1 MEIKILI
8 EAPELAAAVNNLAT
22 AVSNF
27 GEIKV
32 QPVINAAD
40 VTDKAVKQTRRRK
53 SDKSA
58 AEEVPAQ
65 VEAPGVQTPD
75 APATAPVEPPHTVP
89 GPAPV
94 PPLTPASEAPVAPV
108 AQQPVAPI
116 PAPVAQAPVVQQP
129 VAPAPAPVANPI
141 PAPVANPIPAP
152 VANPIPAVQQSVTA
166 APVTSVSQTVPPVT
180 TGSPVTEQ
188 PQPRQYTMQDIAKVG
203 AALLDKGMMPQLSA
217 ILNEMGVM
225 AIPQLRPEQ
234 YPVVAEKLIALGGK
248 FD

>member
-32 QPVINAAD
+32 QPVINATDA
-40 VTDKAVKQTRRRK
+40 TDKAVKQTRRRK

-75 APATAPVEPPHTVP
+75 APATAPVEPLHTVP

-129 VAPAPAPVANPI
+129 VAPA
-141 PAPVANPIPAP
+141 PAP

>member
-40 VTDKAVKQTRRRK
+40 VADKAVKQTRRRK

-65 VEAPGVQTPD
+65 VEAPVVQQPA
-75 APATAPVEPPHTVP
+75 APAPAPVEPPHTVP

-94 PPLTPASEAPVAPV
+94 PPLTPASETPVATV

-116 PAPVAQAPVVQQP
+116 PAPIAQAPVVQQP
-129 VAPAPAPVANPI
+129 VAPAT
-141 PAPVANPIPAP
+141 AP

>member
-108 AQQPVAPI
+108 AQQPVSPI

-129 VAPAPAPVANPI
+129 VAPA
-141 PAPVANPIPAP
+141 PAP

>member
-89 GPAPV
+89 GLAPV

-129 VAPAPAPVANPI
+129 VAPA

-234 YPVVAEKLIALGGK
+234 YPAVAEKLIALGGK

>member
-40 VTDKAVKQTRRRK
+40 VADKAVKQTRRRK
-53 SDKSA
+53 SDKPA
-58 AEEVPAQ
+58 AEDVPAQ
-65 VEAPGVQTPD
+65 VEAPGVQNPD
-75 APATAPVEPPHTVP
+75 TPATAPVEPPHTVP

-129 VAPAPAPVANPI
+129 VVPAPAPVANPI
-141 PAPVANPIPAP
+141 PAVQPPLTVAP
-152 VANPIPAVQQSVTA
+152 TA
-166 APVTSVSQTVPPVT
+166 AAPQNVPPVT
-180 TGSPVTEQ
+180 TVAPATEQ

>member
-27 GEIKV
+27 DEIKV

-40 VTDKAVKQTRRRK
+40 ATDKAVKQTRRRK

-108 AQQPVAPI
+108 AQQPVASI

-129 VAPAPAPVANPI
+129 VAPAPAPV
-141 PAPVANPIPAP
+141 VNPIPAP

>member
-32 QPVINAAD
+32 QPIINAAD

-65 VEAPGVQTPD
+65 VEAPGVQAPD
-75 APATAPVEPPHTVP
+75 APATASVEPPHTVP

-141 PAPVANPIPAP
+141 PT
-152 VANPIPAVQQSVTA
+152 VQQSVTA

>member
-141 PAPVANPIPAP
+141 PA
-152 VANPIPAVQQSVTA
+152 VQQSVTA

-180 TGSPVTEQ
+180 TGSLVTEQ

>member
-40 VTDKAVKQTRRRK
+40 ATDKAVKQTRRRK

-65 VEAPGVQTPD
+65 VEAPGVQT
-75 APATAPVEPPHTVP
+75 PVEPPHTVP

-129 VAPAPAPVANPI
+129 VAPA
-141 PAPVANPIPAP
+141 PAP

>member
-40 VTDKAVKQTRRRK
+40 ATDKAVKQTRRRK

-116 PAPVAQAPVVQQP
+116 PAPVAQAPVVQQS
-129 VAPAPAPVANPI
+129 VAPAL
-141 PAPVANPIPAP
+141 AP

-166 APVTSVSQTVPPVT
+166 APVTSVSQAVPPVT

>member
-65 VEAPGVQTPD
+65 VEAPSVQTPD
-75 APATAPVEPPHTVP
+75 APATASVEPPHTVP

-141 PAPVANPIPAP
+141 PA
-152 VANPIPAVQQSVTA
+152 VQQAVTA

>member
-32 QPVINAAD
+32 QPIINAAD

-65 VEAPGVQTPD
+65 VEAPGVQAPD
-75 APATAPVEPPHTVP
+75 APATASVEPPHTVP

-108 AQQPVAPI
+108 AQQPVVPI

-129 VAPAPAPVANPI
+129 VAPA
-141 PAPVANPIPAP
+141 PAP

>member
-116 PAPVAQAPVVQQP
+116 SAPVAQAPVVQQP

-141 PAPVANPIPAP
+141 PA
-152 VANPIPAVQQSVTA
+152 VQQSVTA
-166 APVTSVSQTVPPVT
+166 APVTSVSQAVPPVT
-180 TGSPVTEQ
+180 TGSHATEQ

>member
-108 AQQPVAPI
+108 AQQPVSPI

-129 VAPAPAPVANPI
+129 VAPA
-141 PAPVANPIPAP
+141 PAP

-180 TGSPVTEQ
+180 MGSPVTEQ

>member
-141 PAPVANPIPAP
+141 PA
-152 VANPIPAVQQSVTA
+152 VQQSVTA

-188 PQPRQYTMQDIAKVG
+188 PQPCQYTMQDIAKVG

>member
-40 VTDKAVKQTRRRK
+40 VADKAVKQTRRRK
-53 SDKSA
+53 SDKPA
-58 AEEVPAQ
+58 AEDVPAQ
-65 VEAPGVQTPD
+65 VEAPGVQNPD
-75 APATAPVEPPHTVP
+75 TPATAPVE
-89 GPAPV
+89 
-94 PPLTPASEAPVAPV
+94 PLTPASEAPVAPV

-129 VAPAPAPVANPI
+129 AAPA
-141 PAPVANPIPAP
+141 PAP

-166 APVTSVSQTVPPVT
+166 VPVTSVSQTIPLAT
-180 TGSPVTEQ
+180 TGFPATEQ

>member
-40 VTDKAVKQTRRRK
+40 VADKTAKQNRRRR
-53 SDKSA
+53 SDKPA
-58 AEEVPAQ
+58 AEDVPAR
-65 VEAPGVQTPD
+65 VEAPGVQNPD

-141 PAPVANPIPAP
+141 PA
-152 VANPIPAVQQSVTA
+152 VQQSMTA

-180 TGSPVTEQ
+180 TGFPAIEQ

-248 FD
+248 FE

>member
-40 VTDKAVKQTRRRK
+40 ATDKAVKQTRRRK

-75 APATAPVEPPHTVP
+75 APATAPVEPLHTVP

-94 PPLTPASEAPVAPV
+94 PPLTPASDAPVAPV

-141 PAPVANPIPAP
+141 PA
-152 VANPIPAVQQSVTA
+152 VQQSVTA
-166 APVTSVSQTVPPVT
+166 APVTSVSQTIPPVT

>member
-40 VTDKAVKQTRRRK
+40 ATDKAVKQTRRRK

-108 AQQPVAPI
+108 AQQPVASI

-129 VAPAPAPVANPI
+129 VAPAPAPV
-141 PAPVANPIPAP
+141 VNPIPAP

>member
-116 PAPVAQAPVVQQP
+116 PAPVAQVPVVQQP
-129 VAPAPAPVANPI
+129 VAPA
-141 PAPVANPIPAP
+141 PAP

>member
-40 VTDKAVKQTRRRK
+40 VADKAVKQTRRRK
-53 SDKSA
+53 SDKPA
-58 AEEVPAQ
+58 AEDVPAQ
-65 VEAPGVQTPD
+65 VEAPSVQNPD
-75 APATAPVEPPHTVP
+75 TPATALVEPPHTVP

-94 PPLTPASEAPVAPV
+94 PPLTPASEIPVAPV

-129 VAPAPAPVANPI
+129 AALAPA
-141 PAPVANPIPAP
+141 PAP

-166 APVTSVSQTVPPVT
+166 APVTSVSQTIPPAT
-180 TGSPVTEQ
+180 TGSPATEQ

>member
-65 VEAPGVQTPD
+65 VEAPGAQTPD

-108 AQQPVAPI
+108 
-116 PAPVAQAPVVQQP
+116 VQQP

-141 PAPVANPIPAP
+141 PA
-152 VANPIPAVQQSVTA
+152 VQPPLTVVPTA
-166 APVTSVSQTVPPVT
+166 AAPQNVPPVT
-180 TGSPVTEQ
+180 TVAPAIEQ

>member
-40 VTDKAVKQTRRRK
+40 ATDKAVKQTRRRK

-141 PAPVANPIPAP
+141 PA
-152 VANPIPAVQQSVTA
+152 VQQSVTA

-217 ILNEMGVM
+217 ILNGMGVM

>member
-40 VTDKAVKQTRRRK
+40 ATDKVVKQTRRRK

-75 APATAPVEPPHTVP
+75 APATAPIEPPHTVP

-141 PAPVANPIPAP
+141 PA
-152 VANPIPAVQQSVTA
+152 VQQSVTA

-180 TGSPVTEQ
+180 TGSPATEQ

>member
-94 PPLTPASEAPVAPV
+94 PPLTPVSEAPVAPV

-129 VAPAPAPVANPI
+129 VAPA
-141 PAPVANPIPAP
+141 PAP

>member
-40 VTDKAVKQTRRRK
+40 VADKVVKQTRRRK

-65 VEAPGVQTPD
+65 VEAPGVQTP
-75 APATAPVEPPHTVP
+75 VEPLHTVP

-116 PAPVAQAPVVQQP
+116 PAPVAQAPVVQQS
-129 VAPAPAPVANPI
+129 VAPA
-141 PAPVANPIPAP
+141 PAP

-166 APVTSVSQTVPPVT
+166 APVTSVLQTVPPVT
-180 TGSPVTEQ
+180 TGSPATEQ

>member
-116 PAPVAQAPVVQQP
+116 PASVAQAPVVQQP
-129 VAPAPAPVANPI
+129 VAPAPAPA
-141 PAPVANPIPAP
+141 PAP
-152 VANPIPAVQQSVTA
+152 VANPIPAVQPPLTVAPTA
-166 APVTSVSQTVPPVT
+166 AAPQNVPPVT
-180 TGSPVTEQ
+180 TVAPVTEQ

>member
-32 QPVINAAD
+32 QPVINATDA
-40 VTDKAVKQTRRRK
+40 TDKAVKQTRRRK

-75 APATAPVEPPHTVP
+75 APATIPIEPPHTVP

-116 PAPVAQAPVVQQP
+116 PAPVAQAPVVQQS
-129 VAPAPAPVANPI
+129 VAPA
-141 PAPVANPIPAP
+141 PAP

-180 TGSPVTEQ
+180 TGSPATEQ

>member
-75 APATAPVEPPHTVP
+75 APATAPVEPPHAVP

-116 PAPVAQAPVVQQP
+116 PAPIAQAPVVQQP
-129 VAPAPAPVANPI
+129 VAHA
-141 PAPVANPIPAP
+141 PAP

-166 APVTSVSQTVPPVT
+166 APVTSVSQTIPPVT
-180 TGSPVTEQ
+180 TGSPATEQ

>member
-40 VTDKAVKQTRRRK
+40 ATDKAVKQTRRRK

-58 AEEVPAQ
+58 AEEVSAR

-75 APATAPVEPPHTVP
+75 APATAPVEPPQTVP

-94 PPLTPASEAPVAPV
+94 PPLTPASEATVAPV

-141 PAPVANPIPAP
+141 PA
-152 VANPIPAVQQSVTA
+152 VQQSVTA

-180 TGSPVTEQ
+180 TGFPATEQ
-188 PQPRQYTMQDIAKVG
+188 PQLRQYTMQDIAKVG

>member
-108 AQQPVAPI
+108 
-116 PAPVAQAPVVQQP
+116 VQQP
-129 VAPAPAPVANPI
+129 VAPA
-141 PAPVANPIPAP
+141 PAP

>member
-141 PAPVANPIPAP
+141 PA
-152 VANPIPAVQQSVTA
+152 VQQSVTT

>member
-116 PAPVAQAPVVQQP
+116 PAPVAQAPV
-129 VAPAPAPVANPI
+129 ANPI
-141 PAPVANPIPAP
+141 PVVQPPLTVAP
-152 VANPIPAVQQSVTA
+152 TA
-166 APVTSVSQTVPPVT
+166 AAPQNVPPVT
-180 TGSPVTEQ
+180 TVAPATEQ

>member
-32 QPVINAAD
+32 QPIINAAD

-65 VEAPGVQTPD
+65 VEAPDVQAPD
-75 APATAPVEPPHTVP
+75 APATASVEPPHTVP

-129 VAPAPAPVANPI
+129 VAPA
-141 PAPVANPIPAP
+141 PAP

>member
-75 APATAPVEPPHTVP
+75 APATAPVEPSHTVP

-129 VAPAPAPVANPI
+129 VAPAPAP
-141 PAPVANPIPAP
+141 AP
-152 VANPIPAVQQSVTA
+152 VANPIPAVQPPLTVAPTA
-166 APVTSVSQTVPPVT
+166 AAPQNVPPVT
-180 TGSPVTEQ
+180 TVAPVTEQ

>member
-40 VTDKAVKQTRRRK
+40 ATDKAVKQTRRRK

-65 VEAPGVQTPD
+65 VEAPGVRTPD

-108 AQQPVAPI
+108 AQQPVASI

-129 VAPAPAPVANPI
+129 VASA

-180 TGSPVTEQ
+180 TGSPATEQ

>member
-40 VTDKAVKQTRRRK
+40 VADKAVKQTRRRK
-53 SDKSA
+53 SDKPA

-65 VEAPGVQTPD
+65 VEAPGVQNPD
-75 APATAPVEPPHTVP
+75 TPATAPVEPPHTVP

-129 VAPAPAPVANPI
+129 VAPA

>member
-32 QPVINAAD
+32 QPVINTAD
-40 VTDKAVKQTRRRK
+40 VADKAVKQTRRRK
-53 SDKSA
+53 SDKPA

-65 VEAPGVQTPD
+65 VEAPGVQNPD

-141 PAPVANPIPAP
+141 PAVQPPLTVAP
-152 VANPIPAVQQSVTA
+152 TA
-166 APVTSVSQTVPPVT
+166 AAPQNVPLVT
-180 TGSPVTEQ
+180 TVAPATEQ

>member
-65 VEAPGVQTPD
+65 VEAPGAQT
-75 APATAPVEPPHTVP
+75 PVEPPHTVP

-129 VAPAPAPVANPI
+129 VAPAPAL
-141 PAPVANPIPAP
+141 

-180 TGSPVTEQ
+180 TGSPATEQ
-188 PQPRQYTMQDIAKVG
+188 PKPRQYTMQDIAKVG

-248 FD
+248 FE